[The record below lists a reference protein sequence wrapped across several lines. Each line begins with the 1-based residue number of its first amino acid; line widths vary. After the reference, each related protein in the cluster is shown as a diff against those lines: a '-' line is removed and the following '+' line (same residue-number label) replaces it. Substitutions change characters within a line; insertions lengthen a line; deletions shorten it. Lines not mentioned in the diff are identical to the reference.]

1 MAKKKL
7 GYPSTLA
14 CERKI
19 APSDGVFYAA
29 NWEER
34 KDPKKRMS
42 LDLREKAV
50 RGTKANYSTKEAEK
64 VQPNPQTIDVCT
76 LPPGKDTLIV
86 EFTVKILSGLEST
99 AMCDNPEFEQNYR
112 AFVETYRDKTAFREL
127 SRRYAQN
134 LANGRFLWRN
144 RIGAEAVGVDIRIEG
159 QEAPITFDCSD
170 YSLKTFDDEPDE
182 SLSAVAAS
190 IADALAG
197 KQDYAMLHVTA
208 YARLG
213 DGQEVFPSQEM
224 VLEKSDKD
232 KSRIL
237 YSSFGQAAMHSQKIG
252 NAIRTID
259 TWYAE
264 YPETRMPI
272 AAECYGAV
280 TTRGIAYREG
290 KDSFYTLFENAVLNG
305 KDISEEEADFV
316 IAILVR
322 GGVFGR

>member
-7 GYPSTLA
+7 EYPSTLA

-29 NWEER
+29 SWEER
-34 KDPKKRMS
+34 KNPDNRIP
-42 LDLREKAV
+42 LALREKAV

-64 VQPNPQTIDVCT
+64 IQPNPQTIDVCT

-86 EFTVKILSGLEST
+86 QFTVKILSGLEKT
-99 AMCDNPEFEQNYR
+99 AMCDKPDFEQNYH
-112 AFVETYRDKTAFREL
+112 AFVEAYRDKTAFREL
-127 SRRYAQN
+127 ARRYAQN

-144 RIGAEAVGVDIRIEG
+144 RIGAEALGVDICIEG
-159 QEAPITFDCSD
+159 QEAPITFDCYN
-170 YSLKTFDDEPDE
+170 YSLKTFDGDPDE
-182 SLSAVAAS
+182 SLGTVATV

-197 KQDYAMLHVTA
+197 KREYAMLHVTA

-224 VLEKSDKD
+224 VLDKNDKD

-259 TWYAE
+259 TWYAD
-264 YPETRMPI
+264 YPETQMPI

-280 TTRGIAYREG
+280 TTRGIAYRKG
-290 KDSFYTLFENAVLNG
+290 SDSFYTLFENAVLNG
-305 KDISEEEADFV
+305 KDISDEEADFV

-322 GGVFGR
+322 GGVFGH